1 MICLALCQK
10 GQSQTVIELGQ
21 SHDRT
26 FVGGVLDLEG
36 PMSLAAPKSAPSD
49 HLPKQSA
56 EMMRGPIGNPDI
68 EALILEVGQAYIG
81 DPVLRVI
88 RMSPQDW
95 LAYFRANI
103 AVESAFKPTARS
115 HVGAIGLGQLMP
127 ETAKALGV
135 NPHDP
140 RENLHGSA
148 RYLLM
153 QLRRFGS
160 KELALAAY
168 NAGPAAVEKHAGI
181 PPYKETKN
189 HVRRVMAIYS
199 STRGDKT

>member
-1 MICLALCQK
+1 HP
-10 GQSQTVIELGQ
+10 G
-21 SHDRT
+21 
-26 FVGGVLDLEG
+26 
-36 PMSLAAPKSAPSD
+36 
-49 HLPKQSA
+49 
-56 EMMRGPIGNPDI
+56 
-68 EALILEVGQAYIG
+68 
-81 DPVLRVI
+81 LRVAKLSA
-88 RMSPQDW
+88 RDW

-135 NPHDP
+135 NPHNP

-168 NAGPAAVEKHAGI
+168 NAGPEAVQKHSGI
-181 PPYKETKN
+181 PPYTETQN
-189 HVRRVMAIYS
+189 HVRKVMAIFA
-199 STRGDKT
+199 STRGDRT